1 MQQQN
6 YQINLFT
13 SARFSYPEFDK
24 SLFVNVP
31 PEQMVEDDQG
41 HTWERDRRNVD
52 RLLTFVDQRDTSK
65 PFMTF
70 LFFESPHANYDF
82 PEESV
87 IKPDYLPDFSY
98 ASMDLQRDIGGIYN
112 RYLNSVHHLDSQLAR
127 ITEHL
132 EKNGLLDNTLV
143 VITGDHG
150 EEFMEQGRWGHN
162 STFVDEQVRV
172 PLVLWVPGRAA
183 QQESLRTS
191 HSDLLPT
198 LLPLL
203 GVKNPKQDY
212 SIGRSLFDAEPGRL
226 LLAGDWD
233 RLAFLGDQY
242 KVVVP
247 FTSGSFTALQT
258 SKADDNLLP
267 DSSQVLQ
274 NTLPLIQNEIRS
286 LRRFL
291 AH

>member
-1 MQQQN
+1 
-6 YQINLFT
+6 
-13 SARFSYPEFDK
+13 
-24 SLFVNVP
+24 
-31 PEQMVEDDQG
+31 
-41 HTWERDRRNVD
+41 
-52 RLLTFVDQRDTSK
+52 
-65 PFMTF
+65 
-70 LFFESPHANYDF
+70 
-82 PEESV
+82 
-87 IKPDYLPDFSY
+87 
-98 ASMDLQRDIGGIYN
+98 
-112 RYLNSVHHLDSQLAR
+112 
-127 ITEHL
+127 
-132 EKNGLLDNTLV
+132 V

-212 SIGRSLFDAEPGRL
+212 SIGRSLFDAKPGRL

-242 KVVVP
+242 KVVLP

-267 DSSQVLQ
+267 DSSRVLQ
-274 NTLPLIQNEIRS
+274 NTLPLIQSEIRS